1 MRPIVN
7 VPEEDRATD
16 IANMH
21 KKLVKITH
29 GFRRHPVGQT
39 DRQTHLSQFTILHN
53 RSCGEV
59 ITNCITLVLLLQC
72 SMRNVLV
79 YHETITFF
87 LAPVKILAVW
97 YKNVERV

>member
-1 MRPIVN
+1 MRPIIN
-7 VPEEDRATD
+7 MPEEDRATD

-59 ITNCITLVLLLQC
+59 ITNCITLVLL
-72 SMRNVLV
+72 RNVLV

-87 LAPVKILAVW
+87 LAPVKILAV
-97 YKNVERV
+97 